1 MFKTPQGLTL
11 ASLVLFG
18 AGTALGQALPTS
30 QPALITITRE
40 EVKAGREGDHAKHEA
55 GWPAALERAKS
66 PDYYLA
72 MVSMTGANE
81 AWYVSP
87 YASNTAL
94 GESMKRDDA
103 DPVLTTELGR
113 LAKVDG
119 EFLTSIRRIHAAA
132 RTDLSMGEFPDLAK
146 MRFWEITIFRVRPG
160 HEAAFE
166 AAAKAY
172 RSAAQRSAP
181 QTTRWR
187 LYEVVAGLPGP
198 TYLVFS
204 SVAAFSDFDRGMTDS
219 QAIMKGF
226 TAEEGAALEK
236 FSKESSLSTE
246 TNRFRLDPAQ
256 SYVSKET
263 RATDA
268 AFWMPKKAMTR
279 AAGAPGS
286 Q

>member
-1 MFKTPQGLTL
+1 MFSSAQRLTL

-18 AGTALGQALPTS
+18 SGTAFGQGLPTS
-30 QPALITITRE
+30 QPAFLVIGRE
-40 EVKAGREGDHAKHEA
+40 EIKLGREADHAKHEA

-72 MVSMTGANE
+72 MAAMTGVNE
-81 AWYVSP
+81 VWYVSP
-87 YASNTAL
+87 YASNTAF
-94 GESMKRDDA
+94 GDGMKRDEA
-103 DPVLTTELGR
+103 DPVLSAELGR
-113 LAKVDG
+113 LAKADG
-119 EFLTSIRRIHAAA
+119 EFLSSVRRIHAAA
-132 RTDLSMGEFPDLAK
+132 RPDLSMGDFPDLAK
-146 MRFWEITIFRVRPG
+146 MRYWEITIFRVRPG

-166 AAAKAY
+166 TAAKAY

-181 QTTRWR
+181 STTRWR

-198 TYLVFS
+198 TYMVFS
-204 SVAAFSDFDRGMTDS
+204 SVAAFSEFDRGMTDS
-219 QAIMKGF
+219 QAIMRGA

-246 TNRFRLDPAQ
+246 TNRFRLDPTQ

-263 RATDA
+263 RASDS
-268 AFWMPKKAMTR
+268 AFWMPKKATSR
-279 AAGAPGS
+279 VAGSPGS

>member
-1 MFKTPQGLTL
+1 MFKLPQRLTL

-18 AGTALGQALPTS
+18 TGTAFGQGLPTS
-30 QPALITITRE
+30 QPALITIVRE
-40 EVKAGREGDHAKHEA
+40 EVKAGREADHAKHEA
-55 GWPAALERAKS
+55 GWPAAFERAKS

-103 DPVLTTELGR
+103 DPVLTAELAR

-119 EFLTSIRRIHAAA
+119 EFLSGIRRIHAAA

-172 RSAAQRSAP
+172 RSAAQRAAP
-181 QTTRWR
+181 ATTRWR

-198 TYLVFS
+198 TYIVFS
-204 SVAAFSDFDRGMTDS
+204 SVAAFGELDRGMTDS
-219 QAIMKGF
+219 QTIMRAF

-246 TNRFRLDPAQ
+246 TNRFRLDPMQ
-256 SYVSKET
+256 SYVAKET
-263 RATDA
+263 RASDP
-268 AFWMPKKAMTR
+268 AFWTPKKATSR
-279 AAGAPGS
+279 VAGSPGS
-286 Q
+286 P